1 MKAHVSLACWP
12 GLRHQE
18 AARQLAE
25 PPAEPCFGRLS
36 VEHVQLVP
44 QSMGQLDE
52 PLADALRSAY
62 PDTRFR
68 LHANVRV
75 LPRHVFADL
84 SGFGQHAE
92 WFGQAARISR
102 RLNAPAYTAHA
113 GRRGQASLNAV
124 LKNARRCADLFGCP
138 VGIEGH
144 YPTPGDTW
152 LLSSWDEYRTLFDSG
167 VPYALDLSHLHIVA
181 THSGR
186 REDTLVAEMLASDRC
201 LEIHVSDNDGRAD
214 RHAVCVEPPWWF
226 ALLRHAHG
234 EAVIFSEGNHRRMG
248 GLA

>member
-1 MKAHVSLACWP
+1 M
-12 GLRHQE
+12 
-18 AARQLAE
+18 
-25 PPAEPCFGRLS
+25 GRL
-36 VEHVQLVP
+36 
-44 QSMGQLDE
+44 DE
-52 PLADALRSAY
+52 TVADALRTAY

-68 LHANVRV
+68 LPTCA
-75 LPRHVFADL
+75 FCCGMC
-84 SGFGQHAE
+84 S
-92 WFGQAARISR
+92 RIC
-102 RLNAPAYTAHA
+102 P
-113 GRRGQASLNAV
+113 G
-124 LKNARRCADLFGCP
+124 NARRCADLFDCP
-138 VGIEGH
+138 VGVEGH
-144 YPTPGDTW
+144 YPTAGDTW
-152 LLSSWDEYRTLFDSG
+152 LLASWDEYRTLFDSG

-181 THSGR
+181 NHSGR